1 MKRKVILG
9 MIIVLAILITGC
21 TQAPATTDDQDTGT
35 ETKTEETADAVTT
48 ASIVDTEEAFIK
60 AISKDGTWLI
70 ATLNDLKIDSDLVL
84 DGDFVNGKKDDAG
97 NDIVQRKIGLYTQ
110 DEARNVT
117 ARFTLTAPKLTIN
130 SPKASIEHG
139 TFVGDL
145 YVNASDFQL
154 KGQKIEGNLY
164 FTTPE
169 AQATFMMD
177 ETSSVTGVQ
186 ELKQ

>member
-1 MKRKVILG
+1 KMKRKLFLG
-9 MIIVLAILITGC
+9 MIIGLVLLIAGC
-21 TQAPATTDDQDTGT
+21 AQAPATTDDKDTGS
-35 ETKTEETADAVTT
+35 ETDVVTT

-60 AISKDGTWLI
+60 AISKDGTWII
-70 ATLNDLKIDSDLVL
+70 ATIDDLEISSDLVL
-84 DGDFVNGKKDDAG
+84 DGDFVNGKKDDGG

-110 DEARNVT
+110 DEDRNVT

-139 TFVGDL
+139 TFVGDV
-145 YVNASDFQL
+145 YVNANDFQL
-154 KGQKIEGNLY
+154 KDQKIEGNLY

-169 AQATFMMD
+169 AQSTFMMD
-177 ETSSVTGVQ
+177 ATSSVTGVQ